1 MAGALRAAVRL
12 TRAQVRFAAVP
23 AGYREVVNPTRLDH
37 VALYVSDPQRAAS
50 ALLARLPLRI
60 LEETDEFVLVG
71 RRPELGKLTFFEAP
85 PPREA
90 GPLVRIGIAV
100 PCAMASS
107 RVDLGEELIVQLV
120 PGPREG
126 EVDLDHIAL
135 RVPDP
140 DASARAWLDLGFER
154 AERVGPIE
162 RVRLEDTFVELHPG
176 SPAPSRRPLFN
187 HVGLLVE
194 SVEEARSGV
203 AEVGLEIRR
212 FVEAENSRAL
222 FLSGP
227 DGVEVELVEH
237 RPSFALV

>member
-1 MAGALRAAVRL
+1 M
-12 TRAQVRFAAVP
+12 
-23 AGYREVVNPTRLDH
+23 NPTRLDH
-37 VALYVSDPQRAAS
+37 VALYVSDPQGSAS

-85 PPREA
+85 APREA
-90 GPLVRIGIAV
+90 GSLVRIGIAV
-100 PCAMASS
+100 PCALASS
-107 RVDLGEELIVQLV
+107 RVDLGEDLTVELV
-120 PGPREG
+120 PGPRDG
-126 EVDLDHIAL
+126 EVDLDHVAL

-162 RVRLEDTFVELHPG
+162 RVRLGDTFVELHPG
-176 SPAPSRRPLFN
+176 SPRPSRQPLLN

-194 SVEEARSGV
+194 SVEEARSSV
-203 AEVGLEIRR
+203 AEAGLEIQR
-212 FVEAENSRAL
+212 VVDAENSRAV

-227 DGVEVELVEH
+227 DGVEVELIEH